1 MADSADGIA
10 VLRQKIE
17 RAKSDNPDPAERDKA
32 LARLEE
38 YVRDLIPQSIG
49 GPKEDLNDL
58 LGLIRTYRGD
68 VRLQQ
73 EGLAAK

>member
-17 RAKSDNPDPAERDKA
+17 RAKSDNPDPAERDIA
-32 LARLEE
+32 LAKIEE
-38 YVRDLIPQSIG
+38 YVRDLLPQSLG
-49 GPKEDLNDL
+49 RPKDDLNDL

-73 EGLAAK
+73 EGVAAQ